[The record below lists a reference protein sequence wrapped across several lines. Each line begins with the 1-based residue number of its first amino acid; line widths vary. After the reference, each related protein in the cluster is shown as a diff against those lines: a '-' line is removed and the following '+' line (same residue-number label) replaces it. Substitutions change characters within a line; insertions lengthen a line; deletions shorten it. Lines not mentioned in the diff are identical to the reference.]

1 MPSSFG
7 CHFDSYII
15 RCQSLCLLLTSASS
29 LETIS
34 AVIMDGR
41 NNVAAIF
48 ECAKKLAEKKRISEE
63 KRQQVRLNAQ
73 IAEQHERDMAMCEQ
87 ANK

>member
-1 MPSSFG
+1 
-7 CHFDSYII
+7 
-15 RCQSLCLLLTSASS
+15 
-29 LETIS
+29 
-34 AVIMDGR
+34 MDGR